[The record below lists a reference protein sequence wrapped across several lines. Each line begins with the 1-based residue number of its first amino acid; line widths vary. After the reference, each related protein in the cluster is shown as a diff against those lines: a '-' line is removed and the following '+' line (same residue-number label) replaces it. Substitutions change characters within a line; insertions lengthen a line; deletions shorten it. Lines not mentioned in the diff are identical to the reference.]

1 MSSIMKTLHCLSK
14 GSEGRQ
20 PPFPPRV
27 SEKIV
32 QHLKADDM
40 EVAVLATLTYSNVAS
55 QGQKRLLEVDS
66 RVCFLHSVIFFF
78 FWGGGGEV
86 REGIVNKMYL
96 AMSTFKTALPFVLE
110 DEEILYLRHVYW
122 FR

>member
-1 MSSIMKTLHCLSK
+1 MKTLHCLSK

-20 PPFPPRV
+20 APFPPRL

-32 QHLKADDM
+32 PHLKADDM

-66 RVCFLHSVIFFF
+66 RVCFLHGVTF
-78 FWGGGGEV
+78 GGGGGAEGEGD
-86 REGIVNKMYL
+86 REQNVFSNVNFQDCFTLRAGGSRDTLSL
-96 AMSTFKTALPFVLE
+96 AC
-110 DEEILYLRHVYW
+110 ILV
-122 FR
+122 

>member
-1 MSSIMKTLHCLSK
+1 MKTLHCLSK

-20 PPFPPRV
+20 APFPPRL

-32 QHLKADDM
+32 PHLKADDM

-66 RVCFLHSVIFFF
+66 RVCFLHGVTFL
-78 FWGGGGEV
+78 GGRGK
-86 REGIVNKMYL
+86 GIVNKMYL

-110 DEEILYLRHVYW
+110 DQEILYLRRVYW

>member
-1 MSSIMKTLHCLSK
+1 MKTLHCLSK

-32 QHLKADDM
+32 PHLKADDM

-66 RVCFLHSVIFFF
+66 RVCFLHGVTFL
-78 FWGGGGEV
+78 WG
-86 REGIVNKMYL
+86 REKGIVNKMYL
-96 AMSTFKTALPFVLE
+96 AMSTLKTALPFVLE
-110 DEEILYLRHVYW
+110 DQETLYLRHVYVV
-122 FR
+122 FNFLS

>member
-1 MSSIMKTLHCLSK
+1 MKTLHCLSK

-20 PPFPPRV
+20 APFPPRL

-32 QHLKADDM
+32 PHLKADDM

-66 RVCFLHSVIFFF
+66 RVCFLHGVTF
-78 FWGGGGEV
+78 GGGGGRRV
-86 REGIVNKMYL
+86 KGIVNKMYL

-110 DEEILYLRHVYW
+110 DQEILYLRHVYW

>member
-1 MSSIMKTLHCLSK
+1 MKTLHCLSK
-14 GSEGRQ
+14 GSDGRQ

-32 QHLKADDM
+32 PHLKADDM

-66 RVCFLHSVIFFF
+66 RVCFLHGVTFLA
-78 FWGGGGEV
+78 GGK
-86 REGIVNKMYL
+86 GIVNKMYL

-110 DEEILYLRHVYW
+110 DQETLYLRHVYVV
-122 FR
+122 FNFLS

>member
-1 MSSIMKTLHCLSK
+1 MKTLHCLSK

-32 QHLKADDM
+32 PHLKADDM

-66 RVCFLHSVIFFF
+66 RVCFLHGVTFL
-78 FWGGGGEV
+78 GGGGGG
-86 REGIVNKMYL
+86 EGIVNKMYL

-110 DEEILYLRHVYW
+110 DQETLYLRHVYVV
-122 FR
+122 FNFLS

>member
-1 MSSIMKTLHCLSK
+1 
-14 GSEGRQ
+14 
-20 PPFPPRV
+20 
-27 SEKIV
+27 
-32 QHLKADDM
+32 M

-55 QGQKRLLEVDS
+55 QGQKRLLKVDS

-78 FWGGGGEV
+78 LGGGEG

-110 DEEILYLRHVYW
+110 DQETLYLRHVYVV
-122 FR
+122 FNFLS

>member
-1 MSSIMKTLHCLSK
+1 MKTLHCLSK

-20 PPFPPRV
+20 APFPPRL

-32 QHLKADDM
+32 PHLKADDM

-55 QGQKRLLEVDS
+55 QGQKRLLEFDS
-66 RVCFLHSVIFFF
+66 RVCFLHGVTFF
-78 FWGGGGEV
+78 GGGG
-86 REGIVNKMYL
+86 RGKGIVNKMSL
-96 AMSTFKTALPFVLE
+96 AISTLKTALPFVLE
-110 DEEILYLRHVYW
+110 DQKILYLRQVYW

>member
-1 MSSIMKTLHCLSK
+1 
-14 GSEGRQ
+14 
-20 PPFPPRV
+20 
-27 SEKIV
+27 
-32 QHLKADDM
+32 M

-66 RVCFLHSVIFFF
+66 RVCFLHGVIFFF
-78 FWGGGGEV
+78 LRGGG

-110 DEEILYLRHVYW
+110 DQEILYLRHVYW

>member
-1 MSSIMKTLHCLSK
+1 MKTLHCLSK

-27 SEKIV
+27 SEEIV

-66 RVCFLHSVIFFF
+66 RVCFLHGVTFFLV
-78 FWGGGGEV
+78 GGRGEGDRQQNV
-86 REGIVNKMYL
+86 VSNVNFQDCF
-96 AMSTFKTALPFVLE
+96 T
-110 DEEILYLRHVYW
+110 LRAG
-122 FR
+122 RSRDTLSSACICCI

>member
-1 MSSIMKTLHCLSK
+1 MSSIIKTLHCFSK

-20 PPFPPRV
+20 APFPPRF

-32 QHLKADDM
+32 PHLKADDM

-66 RVCFLHSVIFFF
+66 RVCFLHGVTFF
-78 FWGGGGEV
+78 GGGGGG
-86 REGIVNKMYL
+86 EGIVNKMYL

-110 DEEILYLRHVYW
+110 DQEILYLRHVYW

>member
-1 MSSIMKTLHCLSK
+1 MSSIIKTLHCFSK

-20 PPFPPRV
+20 APFPPRL

-32 QHLKADDM
+32 PHLKADDM

-78 FWGGGGEV
+78 FWGGGGEG

>member
-1 MSSIMKTLHCLSK
+1 MKTLHCLSK

-20 PPFPPRV
+20 APFPQRL

-32 QHLKADDM
+32 PHLKADDM

-66 RVCFLHSVIFFF
+66 RVCFLDSVIFFF
-78 FWGGGGEV
+78 FLAGGGGEIG
-86 REGIVNKMYL
+86 RGS
-96 AMSTFKTALPFVLE
+96 STKC
-110 DEEILYLRHVYW
+110 I
-122 FR
+122 

>member
-1 MSSIMKTLHCLSK
+1 MSSIIKTLHCFSK

-20 PPFPPRV
+20 APFPRRL

-32 QHLKADDM
+32 PHLKADDM

-66 RVCFLHSVIFFF
+66 RVCFLPGITLL
-78 FWGGGGEV
+78 GGGGGDRQQNV
-86 REGIVNKMYL
+86 FSNV
-96 AMSTFKTALPFVLE
+96 SFQDCFT
-110 DEEILYLRHVYW
+110 LRAGRSRDTLSSACISV
-122 FR
+122 

>member
-1 MSSIMKTLHCLSK
+1 MSSIIKTLHCFSK

-20 PPFPPRV
+20 APFPPRL

-32 QHLKADDM
+32 PHLKADDM

-66 RVCFLHSVIFFF
+66 RVCFLHGVTFL
-78 FWGGGGEV
+78 GGGRGGGDRQQNV
-86 REGIVNKMYL
+86 FSNVNFQDCFTL
-96 AMSTFKTALPFVLE
+96 RAGRSRDTLPSAC
-110 DEEILYLRHVYW
+110 ILV
-122 FR
+122 